1 MIGASTEAQTMLTD
15 KDFDLTQEG
24 VTVVEF
30 WADWNSKNECTW
42 LADLVDAELYRID
55 LNTSAAKEYGVK
67 VLPTILIFDEGDEV
81 GRFEGDITFS
91 LCPEKTPLQVQKKID
106 KLMVNKF

>member
-1 MIGASTEAQTMLTD
+1 MIGASIEAQTMLTD

-55 LNTSAAKEYGVK
+55 LNTSAAKKYEVK
-67 VLPTILIFDEGDEV
+67 VLPTILIFDEGEEV